1 MLPLKVCRLRA
12 RCGRRALML
21 PVYLLAPLAFGRLQ
35 SILRASIQQ
44 ENGLQQIA
52 TFACRRESSTSSLT
66 SSRPATI
73 EYFHEVH
80 LLPLAASS
88 RAFIATERRL
98 HHEHRRRPRRR
109 AGAQVGQGALVVGG
123 GEWRGSEHGVDP
135 PRWASRSS
143 VQETCI
149 PSRGERE
156 LDLIFPLLPAIRLPH
171 AAQNGES
178 ARRACSNS
186 PP

>member
-1 MLPLKVCRLRA
+1 MPPPRTLRSSCPYAPGVSA
-12 RCGRRALML
+12 RPAGHRS
-21 PVYLLAPLAFGRLQ
+21 P
-35 SILRASIQQ
+35 SIHPSCLDSAGEWAS
-44 ENGLQQIA
+44 

-66 SSRPATI
+66 SSRPAII

-88 RAFIATERRL
+88 RSLIATERRL

-109 AGAQVGQGALVVGG
+109 AGAQVGEGALVVVG
-123 GEWRGSEHGVDP
+123 GERRGSEHGVDP

-149 PSRGERE
+149 PSRVERE
-156 LDLIFPLLPAIRLPH
+156 LDSSLDFSAPARDTPSACWLLLKVAKAHVARAPTRL
-171 AAQNGES
+171 
-178 ARRACSNS
+178 R
-186 PP
+186 

>member
-1 MLPLKVCRLRA
+1 MLRSSCPCAPGVSARPAGLRS
-12 RCGRRALML
+12 
-21 PVYLLAPLAFGRLQ
+21 P
-35 SILRASIQQ
+35 SIHPSCLDSAGEWAS
-44 ENGLQQIA
+44 
-52 TFACRRESSTSSLT
+52 TFACRRDSSTSSLT

-73 EYFHEVH
+73 ESFHEVH

-123 GEWRGSEHGVDP
+123 GGWRGSEHGVDP

-171 AAQNGES
+171 AAQSRES

>member
-1 MLPLKVCRLRA
+1 MLRSSCPYAPGVSARPAGLRS
-12 RCGRRALML
+12 
-21 PVYLLAPLAFGRLQ
+21 P
-35 SILRASIQQ
+35 SIHPSCPDSAGEWAS
-44 ENGLQQIA
+44 
-52 TFACRRESSTSSLT
+52 TFACRRDSSTSSLT

-73 EYFHEVH
+73 EYFHEVL

-88 RAFIATERRL
+88 RAFIASERRL
-98 HHEHRRRPRRR
+98 HHEHRRRPGRR
-109 AGAQVGQGALVVGG
+109 AGAQVGEGALVVGG

-156 LDLIFPLLPAIRLPH
+156 LDLIFPLLPAIRRVLEPVFKIFDRVRWTP
-171 AAQNGES
+171 S
-178 ARRACSNS
+178 TMRRKSI
-186 PP
+186 